1 MVALCGNLYH
11 SKNIITRVETNIH
24 QQVWPPST
32 GKKAVQRALRKRPPR
47 VTSYPETM
55 MSRLPDHLDIHLIR
69 ILYLLLCEKNV
80 SRVALK
86 LNQPQPSISAS
97 LRKLRELTGDP
108 LLVRGARGMVPTQH
122 GESLL
127 KPAKRILEETER
139 LFVPK
144 TAFVPQEEART
155 FHIAAPDYMN
165 TPFFTEVIARL
176 RRESP
181 KSHIVIHALGPETDY
196 VRLLSDG
203 ELDLVIANWDEPPP
217 HLHLSKLFDDPI
229 VCLMRSDCAYAK
241 RTAKDAMT
249 IEDYLS
255 LPHAAPSQIL
265 PGYHGTIDSFLE
277 KQNLHRNV
285 VVESAHFRML
295 PYMVAQTDL
304 VLTAGQQFA
313 SFYEKT
319 LSLKSYSVPIKFPP
333 LRFYQLWHERVH
345 QATEHKWL
353 RAQVSAAAKMLAN

>member
-1 MVALCGNLYH
+1 M
-11 SKNIITRVETNIH
+11 
-24 QQVWPPST
+24 
-32 GKKAVQRALRKRPPR
+32 
-47 VTSYPETM
+47 
-55 MSRLPDHLDIHLIR
+55 
-69 ILYLLLCEKNV
+69 
-80 SRVALK
+80 
-86 LNQPQPSISAS
+86 
-97 LRKLRELTGDP
+97 RKLRELTGDP

-122 GESLL
+122 GESLM
-127 KPAKRILEETER
+127 KSAKRILDEAEH
-139 LFVPK
+139 LFIPK
-144 TAFVPQEEART
+144 TAFVPQQEART

-165 TPFFTEVIARL
+165 TQFFAEVIARL

-203 ELDLVIANWDEPPP
+203 ELDLVIANWDEMPE
-217 HLHLSKLFDDPI
+217 HLHMSKLFDDPI

-249 IEDYLS
+249 VEDYLS

-265 PGYHGTIDSFLE
+265 PGYHGTIDTFLE
-277 KQNLHRNV
+277 KQNLQRNI

-295 PYMVAQTDL
+295 PYMVEKTDL
-304 VLTAGQQFA
+304 VLTAGQQFT

-353 RAQVSAAAKMLAN
+353 RAQVSAAAKVLAD

>member
-1 MVALCGNLYH
+1 
-11 SKNIITRVETNIH
+11 
-24 QQVWPPST
+24 
-32 GKKAVQRALRKRPPR
+32 
-47 VTSYPETM
+47 
-55 MSRLPDHLDIHLIR
+55 MSRLPEHLDIHLIR
-69 ILYLLLCEKNV
+69 ILYLLLVEKNV
-80 SRVALK
+80 TRVALK

-108 LLVRGARGMVPTQH
+108 LLVRGARGMVPTEH

-127 KPAKRILEETER
+127 KPAKRILDETER
-139 LFVPK
+139 LFVQK
-144 TAFVPQEEART
+144 AAFVPREEART

-165 TPFFTEVIARL
+165 TPFFVEVIARL

-203 ELDLVIANWDEPPP
+203 DLDLVIANWDEPPE

-229 VCLMRSDCAYAK
+229 VCLMRSDSAYAK
-241 RTAKDAMT
+241 RTGKEDMR

-255 LPHAAPSQIL
+255 LPHAAPSLIL
-265 PGYHGTIDSFLE
+265 PGYHGTIDTFLE
-277 KQNLHRNV
+277 KQNLRRNV

-295 PYMVAQTDL
+295 PYMIAQTDL
-304 VLTAGQQFA
+304 VLTAGRQFA
-313 SFYEKT
+313 HFYEKI
-319 LSLKSYSVPIKFPP
+319 LPLKSYTVPIKFPP
-333 LRFYQLWHERVH
+333 LRFYQLWHERAH

-353 RAQVSAAAKMLAN
+353 RAQVAAAAKMLAN